1 VSGGG
6 EARER
11 AVTGPG
17 PAGLLARIAERGG
30 APTHVA
36 IIMDGN
42 GRWAAD
48 RGLARWEGH
57 RRGMDAVRE
66 TVEGSLEVGLGYLT
80 LYAFSSENW
89 NRPDEEVSA
98 LMSLLRE
105 FVDAEK
111 EELRSN
117 GVRVRVFGELE
128 RLSDAAREAV
138 RELEAHTREADRLQ
152 LNLAISYGARQ
163 EIVRAARVLAARA
176 ASGDLLPRAIDEDA
190 LSRELYTA
198 EWPDPDLLIRTSG
211 EMRISNFLLWQIAY
225 AELHVTDV
233 LWPEFDRSD
242 LYRAIL
248 DFLGRDRRFG
258 RV

>member
-1 VSGGG
+1 MSGTTPGGG
-6 EARER
+6 TVADARTAE
-11 AVTGPG
+11 
-17 PAGLLARIAERGG
+17 LLAAIGENGG
-30 APTHVA
+30 PPEHVA
-36 IIMDGN
+36 VIMDGN
-42 GRWAAD
+42 GRWAAEH
-48 RGLARWEGH
+48 GLPRWEGH
-57 RRGMDAVRE
+57 RQGMAAVRE
-66 TVEGSLEVGLGYLT
+66 TVEGGLEVGLGHLT

-89 NRPDEEVSA
+89 NRPEEEVAA

-105 FVDAEK
+105 FVEAEK

-128 RLSDAAREAV
+128 RLSGDAGAAV
-138 RELEAHTREADRLQ
+138 RELEGHTREAGRMQ

-163 EIVRAARVLAARA
+163 EIVRAARALAARA
-176 ASGDLLPRAIDEDA
+176 AAGELRPEAIDEA
-190 LSRELYTA
+190 AFGRELYTG
-198 EWPDPDLLIRTSG
+198 EWPDPDLLVRTSG

-233 LWPEFDRSD
+233 LWPEFGRAD

-248 DFLGRDRRFG
+248 DFQGRDRRFG

>member
-1 VSGGG
+1 MSAGG
-6 EARER
+6 EAREG
-11 AVTGPG
+11 AMAD
-17 PAGLLARIAERGG
+17 AGTKELLSLIAERGG
-30 APTHVA
+30 PPAHVA

-42 GRWAAD
+42 GRWAAE
-48 RGLARWEGH
+48 RGLPRWEGH
-57 RRGMDAVRE
+57 RKGMEAVRE

-89 NRPDEEVSA
+89 SRPDEEVSA

-105 FVDAEK
+105 FVDSEK
-111 EELRSN
+111 EELRSH
-117 GVRVRVFGELE
+117 GVRVRVFGQLE
-128 RLSDAAREAV
+128 RLSGDAREAV
-138 RELEAHTREADRLQ
+138 SELEAHTREADRMQ

-176 ASGDLLPRAIDEDA
+176 AAGELAPRAIDEEA
-190 LSRELYTA
+190 VGRELYTA

-225 AELHVTDV
+225 AELHVRDV
-233 LWPEFDRSD
+233 LWPEFDRSH